1 VFVAL
6 PIAGYFSWWQKARRQ
21 GFHAN
26 SEGWFERDSYA
37 GGADKVSHFV
47 FSYAAS
53 RELALGYERLGA
65 SPARSRNLAAAMTT
79 LAGLLIELGDGPTE
93 YGFSW
98 EDIAVN
104 GVGAFAAA
112 QVSRLGWADLVGF
125 RFGLVRAAIP
135 PKENRAAA
143 YGSDYSQ
150 EVYSADFK
158 LAGAAAR
165 MKMRPGLARFLLVS
179 VTYGSKGYRFSPVDR
194 RERNVGL
201 DIGLNM
207 PEILSVLHVPE
218 ESWWGMPLW
227 KIFTYFRVPYTA
239 FGYRY
244 DLNRHR
250 WHGPDTGDRF
260 DPGKVIYE

>member
-1 VFVAL
+1 
-6 PIAGYFSWWQKARRQ
+6 
-21 GFHAN
+21 
-26 SEGWFERDSYA
+26 
-37 GGADKVSHFV
+37 
-47 FSYAAS
+47 
-53 RELALGYERLGA
+53 
-65 SPARSRNLAAAMTT
+65 MTT
-79 LAGLLIELGDGPTE
+79 LAGLLIEFGDGPTE

-104 GVGAFAAA
+104 GIGAFAASE
-112 QVSRLGWADLVGF
+112 VSRLGWVDLVGF
-125 RFGLVRAAIP
+125 RFGLVRASIP
-135 PKENRAAA
+135 PNENRAAA

-150 EVYSADFK
+150 EIYSADFK

-165 MKMRPGLARFLLVS
+165 MKIRPGLARFLLVS

-201 DIGLNM
+201 DIGINL
-207 PEILSVLHVPE
+207 PEVLSALRVPE

-227 KIFTYFRVPYTA
+227 KIFAYFRVPYTA

-244 DLNRHR
+244 DLNHHR

-260 DPGKVIYE
+260 DPGKVIYQ